1 MSKQFILDSS
11 ELSQWHTL
19 VHEAEQDYGCH
30 LDEAMQSYLVFTLM
44 RFAKN
49 QQLNAKALALDYLN
63 SHHLPN
69 SIRSEQLRDIGDQCL
84 LVSGLYPQSAEK
96 RQVGVSYY
104 VDLGRSA
111 YQHIVKRATE
121 QPVVTGA
128 ATRYD
133 RGFACALFIVAECNS
148 PFVEARRVKGR
159 DWISHGLP
167 GFVDSRNGDFAP
179 AVDRRN
185 RRARQAFGLLGC
197 SRVSDAGEVCDA
209 RVARDE

>member
-19 VHEAEQDYGCH
+19 VHEAEQDYGCQ

-63 SHHLPN
+63 LHHLPHR
-69 SIRSEQLRDIGDQCL
+69 IRSEQLRDIGDQCL

-96 RQVGVSYY
+96 RQVSVTYY

-111 YQHIVKRATE
+111 YQHIGA
-121 QPVVTGA
+121 VTQQG
-128 ATRYD
+128 
-133 RGFACALFIVAECNS
+133 IAELYQQLAES
-148 PFVEARRVKGR
+148 FVLLMDLLQTIRQY
-159 DWISHGLP
+159 S
-167 GFVDSRNGDFAP
+167 AP
-179 AVDRRN
+179 ALQPITAMELWHQTGS
-185 RRARQAFGLLGC
+185 RAAYKQI
-197 SRVSDAGEVCDA
+197 SDKGIPVHENIINDLTSH
-209 RVARDE
+209 